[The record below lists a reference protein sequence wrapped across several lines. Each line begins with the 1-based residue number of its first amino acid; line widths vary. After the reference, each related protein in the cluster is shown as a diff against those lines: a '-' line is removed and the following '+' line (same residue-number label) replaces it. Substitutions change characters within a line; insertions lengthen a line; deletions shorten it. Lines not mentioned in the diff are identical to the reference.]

1 MDNRG
6 RKKTFNKSEVSKIKL
21 PSVGA
26 WLTNAG
32 KSIGMA
38 TMDIIEDV
46 LPATSELAGTVG
58 EYGQTIKD
66 LFKQVRNAKPSEG
79 GMVSK
84 YIDIGKEAIN
94 NTKADLKSGKLYH
107 SMNDIYNEM
116 NGDEFGD
123 IDFGDDFDDDFSDD
137 DYDAEFES
145 EDGSTTVR
153 TKHADE
159 NGVDVNNVQVNV
171 DIDKI
176 NKIASS
182 VQSQTKIATEVGNT
196 QIKAIDKLSSSNL
209 TVMSNMS
216 QLLSGYL
223 GSIDSN
229 VTTMVD
235 VVYYVTT
242 FICCV
247 EIL

>member
-26 WLTNAG
+26 WLTNTG

-107 SMNDIYNEM
+107 SMNDVYNEM

-137 DYDAEFES
+137 DYDAEFYI
-145 EDGSTTVR
+145 V
-153 TKHADE
+153 KHLSLSAE
-159 NGVDVNNVQVNV
+159 FL
-171 DIDKI
+171 DKI
-176 NKIASS
+176 KNEKCHIMLRDSLRKNSLETLFSLLSS
-182 VQSQTKIATEVGNT
+182 VNF
-196 QIKAIDKLSSSNL
+196 
-209 TVMSNMS
+209 
-216 QLLSGYL
+216 
-223 GSIDSN
+223 
-229 VTTMVD
+229 TT
-235 VVYYVTT
+235 
-242 FICCV
+242 
-247 EIL
+247 